1 MKKSRARPRRHAPR
15 PLELSAGA
23 QPGDVR
29 LTAFANARV
38 FIENHSGIIEFD
50 DAHVRVAA
58 RRMALTVSGEGLI
71 IDACEARSIVIRGH
85 IARVEWESR
94 GGAHE

>member
-1 MKKSRARPRRHAPR
+1 MAAEAIAMKKSRARPRRPAPR

-29 LTAFANARV
+29 LTAFADARV

-50 DAHVRVAA
+50 DAPTLIYGGRGMDGCSYILFRVWIVSFRA
-58 RRMALTVSGEGLI
+58 RHTLRRA
-71 IDACEARSIVIRGH
+71 
-85 IARVEWESR
+85 
-94 GGAHE
+94 